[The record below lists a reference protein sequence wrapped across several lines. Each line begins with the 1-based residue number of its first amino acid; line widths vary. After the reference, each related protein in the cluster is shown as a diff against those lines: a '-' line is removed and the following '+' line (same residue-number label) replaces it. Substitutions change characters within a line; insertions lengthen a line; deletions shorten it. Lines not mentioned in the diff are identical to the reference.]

1 MFLPLAKGPCPTCA
15 QGARGCRE
23 VCAHWR
29 ATGLDGRM
37 IRVAKAGR
45 VEESAAPYAVLVL
58 TALSCFTY
66 MGRAALALCRK
77 TWIRSFGF
85 RYTATCQDTSTGPVR
100 ACAVT

>member
-1 MFLPLAKGPCPTCA
+1 MFLPLEKGPCS
-15 QGARGCRE
+15 GSARGPRLSKSAIRGERTCP
-23 VCAHWR
+23 
-29 ATGLDGRM
+29 DGRV

-45 VEESAAPYAVLVL
+45 AGECAAPYVALVL

-77 TWIRSFGF
+77 TWIRSLGF
-85 RYTATCQDTSTGPVR
+85 RYTATCQDTNTGPVR